1 MLLALGTLTVS
12 NDPVTSLRFGKPYN
26 VMRLETLMNT
36 QHPIRFRGPLESRRR
51 RPGLAAWLVV
61 ALILLLAAFIPSFGW
76 VSLALFVAFYL
87 PAALGSVTGWFI
99 GGLREELRT
108 VGRGFRRSAR

>member
-1 MLLALGTLTVS
+1 MTKLS
-12 NDPVTSLRFGKPYN
+12 FGRPYN

-61 ALILLLAAFIPSFGW
+61 ALILLLAAFIPSLGW